1 MSGWWKVL
9 YLALGDGN
17 TGYARV
23 KMHLRFVHFS
33 GAKLYLN
40 KILFLLNTHS
50 FCPQGTN
57 SPVKT

>member
-40 KILFLLNTHS
+40 KILFLLNTHTVLS
-50 FCPQGTN
+50 SRN
-57 SPVKT
+57 

>member
-9 YLALGDGN
+9 YLALDDGK
-17 TGYARV
+17 TRYACV

-40 KILFLLNTHS
+40 KILFLLNIHTVS
-50 FCPQGTN
+50 VLKELT
-57 SPVKT
+57 VR